1 MSLSKLIRN
10 LDRMADAA
18 DDEATREVS
27 PLKSAIM
34 RGNARD
40 IREAA
45 AILRALEQEGGDG

>member
-10 LDRMADAA
+10 LDRMADAS
-18 DDEATREVS
+18 DDEATREIS
-27 PLKSAIM
+27 PLKAAIL

-45 AILRALEQEGGDG
+45 AILRALEQEGR

>member
-10 LDRMADAA
+10 LNRVADTS

-27 PLKSAIM
+27 PLRAAIL

-45 AILRALEQEGGDG
+45 AILRALEQEGRDG

>member
-1 MSLSKLIRN
+1 MSLSKLIHN
-10 LDRMADAA
+10 LDRIADAS

-27 PLKSAIM
+27 PLKAALL

-45 AILRALEQEGGDG
+45 AILRALEQEGRDG